1 MRLVRH
7 PADVATLTTAQAW
20 ENYCNAL
27 HLSRIAVH
35 PSNRAEMA
43 SIARQSL
50 DRYFIRLETRLALHP
65 PRDLHW
71 EAWL

>member
-1 MRLVRH
+1 
-7 PADVATLTTAQAW
+7 
-20 ENYCNAL
+20 
-27 HLSRIAVH
+27 
-35 PSNRAEMA
+35 MA

-71 EAWL
+71 EAWP